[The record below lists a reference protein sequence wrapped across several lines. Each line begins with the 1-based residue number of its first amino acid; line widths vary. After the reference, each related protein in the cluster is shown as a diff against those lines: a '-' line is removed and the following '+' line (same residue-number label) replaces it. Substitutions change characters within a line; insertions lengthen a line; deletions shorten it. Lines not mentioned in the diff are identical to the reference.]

1 MSVDPNANSVSQ
13 NMHAWSNLTDY
24 IWVDQP
30 VYAFLSLIFG
40 CSTNFVLSGVGYSTS
55 DASGYGMS
63 SSAVCE
69 RVY

>member
-30 VYAFLSLIFG
+30 VYAFFRSYSGAQLI
-40 CSTNFVLSGVGYSTS
+40 SYSV
-55 DASGYGMS
+55 A
-63 SSAVCE
+63 
-69 RVY
+69 